1 MLCWFLL
8 YDPVN
13 PVPGMY
19 LEKTTIQ
26 KDVCTPVFIATLFT
40 ITRTWQ
46 QSKHPSTEEWVK
58 MWHIYTMLYDP
69 FRFCGLFWW
78 VFWVF
83 VFCFCL

>member
-13 PVPGMY
+13 PLLGMY

-26 KDVCTPVFIATLFT
+26 KDACTPVFIATLFT
-40 ITRTWQ
+40 ITRTRQ

-58 MWHIYTMLYDP
+58 MWHIYTMGYDP
-69 FRFCGLFWW
+69 F
-78 VFWVF
+78 VF
-83 VFCFCL
+83 VDCFGGVFFFFFFLGL